1 MNKIVKDKYM
11 VINLLI
17 WVIMFIYFIVVLIK
31 SPRQSDDID
40 YYKNV
45 TNNLTGYIKYILY
58 YGNGRV
64 LGNFLGVLFAKKRI
78 IYAIAGAMMLVAI
91 TILPIYILSIKKE
104 LQWVLVFL
112 VMICPSDF
120 YDNLY
125 KWSSAFA
132 NYIPPIFLCE
142 IILCIIIW
150 YSRNQNCQKYHVL
163 CAISISIFSLLAQL
177 FVEHMIIA
185 ISVLSIFF
193 YIRRKQLR
201 FDRSLTFC
209 FSFFSLLGG
218 MCNFIIPK
226 IFISNERM
234 DWYNYKKEYRGGL
247 TNFYDNLGEEVI
259 NLYVRLG
266 MVSILIVGC
275 AVITFYL
282 TRKIGEKE
290 EKVKLSKIII
300 YISSI
305 CIIILFM
312 FIFNTAGSFD
322 INYLLN
328 TLVLII
334 WFALMLLSFFCARR
348 IPFTT
353 YKKFISYFMLFII
366 LNVIITFPIAM
377 SGARLIYFTYYC
389 CSLLVIMWTQI
400 LRDIRTCYLK

>member
-1 MNKIVKDKYM
+1 MKRIVKDKYIAM
-11 VINLLI
+11 NLFI
-17 WVIMFIYFIVVLIK
+17 WVIAFIYFLVVLIK
-31 SPRQSDDID
+31 SPRQSDDII

-45 TNNLTGYIKYILY
+45 TDNITGYMKYALY
-58 YGNGRV
+58 YGNGRL
-64 LGNFLGVLFAKKRI
+64 LGNFFGILFAKKRI
-78 IYAIAGAMMLVAI
+78 IYAIAGSMMLVAI
-91 TILPIYILSIKKE
+91 TILPIYILSVKKE
-104 LQWVLVFL
+104 LQCLLALFVIL
-112 VMICPSDF
+112 CPGDF

-132 NYIPPIFLCE
+132 NYIPPIVLCE
-142 IILCIIIW
+142 IILCIIVW
-150 YSRNQNCQKYHVL
+150 NNRSNNSPKYHVL
-163 CAISISIFSLLAQL
+163 CAIIISIFSLLAQL

-193 YIRRKQLR
+193 YIRREQLR

-218 MCNFIIPK
+218 MCNFIIPQ

-234 DWYNYKKEYRGGL
+234 DWYNYMKEYRGAL
-247 TNFYDNLGEEVI
+247 SNFYDNLDEEVI

-334 WFALMLLSFFCARR
+334 WFVLMLLSFFCARR

-353 YKKFISYFMLFII
+353 YEKFILYFMLFII

-377 SGARLIYFTYYC
+377 GGARLIYFTYYC
-389 CSLLVIMWTQI
+389 CSLLAIMWIHI
-400 LRDIRTCYLK
+400 LCNIRNCNL